1 MEALLAA
8 TKHGA
13 EALGLDAQLGT
24 VEPGKVA
31 DLLVVKKN
39 PLNDISVLKNNE
51 NVQLVI
57 KNGDIVIHQSIQG
70 G

>member
-1 MEALLAA
+1 LEALLAA

-39 PLNDISVLKNNE
+39 PLNDISVLQNNE

-57 KNGDIVIHQSIQG
+57 KNGDIVVHQSIQG